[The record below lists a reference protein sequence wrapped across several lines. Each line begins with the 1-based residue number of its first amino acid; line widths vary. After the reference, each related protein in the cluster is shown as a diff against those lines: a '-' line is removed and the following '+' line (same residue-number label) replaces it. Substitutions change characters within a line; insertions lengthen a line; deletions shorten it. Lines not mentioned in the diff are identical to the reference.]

1 VNERLV
7 LRRADVGDRL
17 ADVVIGGAR
26 IVEIVAAGRGHGD
39 ELVDAAGGVL
49 LPGLHD
55 HHIHLLALAA
65 ARASVGCGP
74 PGVNDR
80 QALAAALGAADRASP
95 RGQWLRGV
103 GYHESVAGDLDRHV
117 LDELVAE
124 RPVRL
129 QHRSGHAWFLNSA
142 ALAAARIDG
151 TEHPPGLDVDEQH
164 RPTGRLFGLDGW
176 LRPRVPS
183 SDPDLA
189 SVGAELAS
197 YGVTAVTDATPT
209 SDASEVALLAAAVA
223 RGELP
228 QRVVLTGSAR
238 LDGTAAPELE
248 RGPVKVIIADHHL
261 PSLDELVDS
270 YASARAGDRCLAVH
284 CVTRPALVLALA
296 AWELVGTR
304 PGDRI
309 EHGAVIPLE
318 LAARI
323 AEIELTVVTQPG
335 FVAERGDDYLRDVE
349 PGDRADLWRCATLRA
364 AGIPVGGS
372 TDAPFGHPDPWRG
385 ISAAI
390 DRRTRAGV
398 VLGPAERLDAT
409 AALGLFLTPLERPGG
424 AARRVAVGEVADLCL
439 LARSLRET
447 VREPSSAQVRLVLR
461 AGSMIHGS

>member
-1 VNERLV
+1 M
-7 LRRADVGDRL
+7 
-17 ADVVIGGAR
+17 
-26 IVEIVAAGRGHGD
+26 
-39 ELVDAAGGVL
+39 
-49 LPGLHD
+49 
-55 HHIHLLALAA
+55 
-65 ARASVGCGP
+65 
-74 PGVNDR
+74 
-80 QALAAALGAADRASP
+80 
-95 RGQWLRGV
+95 
-103 GYHESVAGDLDRHV
+103 
-117 LDELVAE
+117 
-124 RPVRL
+124 RL

-183 SDPDLA
+183 PDPDLA

-209 SDASEVALLAAAVA
+209 SDASEVELLAAAVA

-284 CVTRPALVLALA
+284 CVTRTALVLALA
-296 AWELVGTR
+296 AWEVVGTR

-323 AEIELTVVTQPG
+323 AELELTVVTQPG

-349 PGDRADLWRCATLRA
+349 PG
-364 AGIPVGGS
+364 
-372 TDAPFGHPDPWRG
+372 
-385 ISAAI
+385 
-390 DRRTRAGV
+390 
-398 VLGPAERLDAT
+398 
-409 AALGLFLTPLERPGG
+409 RPGG
-424 AARRVAVGEVADLCL
+424 PVALRHPPRSRDPGRWEHRRSV
-439 LARSLRET
+439 RS
-447 VREPSSAQVRLVLR
+447 P
-461 AGSMIHGS
+461 